1 MVKRDRNVES
11 ENLKK
16 KRRDLRKRSTL
27 SERHL
32 WQWLRQNE
40 FDCKFR
46 RQFGIGKYIVDFYC
60 HEPRLIIEL
69 DGPIHNDELI
79 LFPPS
84 FSLNLKF
91 SPRGT
96 VGRGGVCRRN
106 ND

>member
-40 FDCKFR
+40 FGCKFR
-46 RQFGIGKYIVDFYC
+46 RQVGIGKYIVDFYC
-60 HEPRLIIEL
+60 HKFRLILEL